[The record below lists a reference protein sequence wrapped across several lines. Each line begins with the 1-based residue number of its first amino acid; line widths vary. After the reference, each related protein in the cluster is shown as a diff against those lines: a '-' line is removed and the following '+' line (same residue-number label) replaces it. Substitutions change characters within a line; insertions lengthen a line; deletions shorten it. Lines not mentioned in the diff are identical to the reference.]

1 MTACFTFKRLK
12 GNYMRQIEVLA
23 PAGSMECLKAAIL
36 AGADAVYLGGSMF
49 GARAYAKNLTEEEML
64 EAIDYV
70 HIHGRKLYMTVN
82 TLLKD
87 TELHKLYDF
96 LSPYYKQ
103 GLDGVIVQDIG
114 VVSYLRRQFPN
125 LPVHASTQMTLTSPY
140 GAKLMKEQGL
150 TRVVP
155 ARELSLKEVKEIK
168 AETGLEVECFV
179 HGAMCYCYSGQC
191 LLSSMIGGR
200 SGNRGQCAQP
210 CRLPYSLADG
220 KPMDLMS
227 LKDMCTIKLIPEL
240 IEAGVDSFKIEGRM
254 KQPGYVY
261 TVASMYRKYVDLY
274 FEKGREGFKVTE
286 QDLRK
291 LESAYKRRGYTEGY
305 YKQHNGKQMIS
316 LKRPNQKEDLLL
328 VPDEKCQEPITGR
341 LLLRKGQKSKLY
353 LKHQEFEVAVEGAVC
368 EEAMKQPLD
377 EDRVRKQMKKLG
389 NTEFAMKNLEL
400 EMDLDIFLPM
410 QELNQLRRAGVE
422 ALEKAILEP
431 YYRSPVAKMAVL
443 EDEKI
448 SQETIL
454 DEGTLENISGNLS
467 SNKKLSAL
475 VRSFEQLEVVAKYK
489 QIEEIYIES
498 PLCYEAETVKV
509 ARKFKEDNRKVYSAL
524 PYIFR
529 RPAIMQLKEHY
540 RLLLEVYDGVLI
552 RNFESLKLLGDLN
565 YPKEIHG
572 DYNLYIF
579 NKLSKKWMKEAGI
592 SRSTAPVELNEKEL
606 RKLNISGCTFI
617 GYGYQPVMITAGC
630 IQKTSKE
637 CNKQNSKLFI
647 KDRYRKEFF
656 VQMCCDYCYNVIYNT
671 ARLYLADQSAL
682 LKGLKPQRLRL
693 DFSFEKPGEVR
704 NIIEAYD
711 SAISQGV
718 DVKISGEFTRGHIK
732 RGVK

>member
-1 MTACFTFKRLK
+1 
-12 GNYMRQIEVLA
+12 MRQIEVLA
-23 PAGSMECLKAAIL
+23 PAGSMECLKAAVL

-87 TELHKLYDF
+87 TELNKLYDF
-96 LSPYYKQ
+96 LNPYYKQ
-103 GLDGVIVQDIG
+103 GLDGVIVQDMG
-114 VVSYLRRQFPN
+114 VVSYLRRQFPD
-125 LPVHASTQMTLTSPY
+125 LPVHASTQMTITGSY
-140 GAKLMKEQGL
+140 GANLMKDQGL

-155 ARELSLKEVKEIK
+155 ARELSLEEVRKIKE
-168 AETGLEVECFV
+168 ETGLEVECFV

-210 CRLPYSLADG
+210 CRLPYAVTDG

-254 KQPGYVY
+254 KQPDYVY
-261 TVASMYRKYVDLY
+261 TVARMYRKYVDLY
-274 FEKGREGFKVTE
+274 LKKGRDHFKVLE
-286 QDLRK
+286 EDLRK

-316 LKRPNQKEDLLL
+316 LRRPEQREEAL
-328 VPDEKCQEPITGR
+328 VLPDEKCQEKITGK
-341 LLLRKGQKSKLY
+341 LLLKKGQKAKFY
-353 LKHQEFEVAVEGAVC
+353 LKWREFEAFAEGPVC
-368 EEAMKQPLD
+368 QTAMKQPLD
-377 EDRVRKQMKKLG
+377 QERVRKQMLKFG
-389 NTEFAMKNLEL
+389 NTEFAMEDLEIQ
-400 EMDLDIFLPM
+400 MDPDVFLPM
-410 QELNQLRRAGVE
+410 QGLNELRRVGAE
-422 ALEKAILEP
+422 SLREAILDP
-431 YYRSPVAKMAVL
+431 YRRQDLP
-443 EDEKI
+443 KI
-448 SQETIL
+448 AL
-454 DEGTLENISGNLS
+454 LENEEPS
-467 SNKKLSAL
+467 SEEVSRKNSAYKKLSAL
-475 VRSFEQLEVVAKYK
+475 VRSLDQLKVLSEYK
-489 QIEEIYIES
+489 QIEEIYVEA
-498 PLCYEAETVKV
+498 PLCFEAEAVPIV
-509 ARKFKEDNRKVYSAL
+509 GNLRAEDRKVYAAL

-529 RPAIMQLKEHY
+529 TPAVLQLKENY
-540 RLLLEVYDGVLI
+540 QQLSESYDGVLI
-552 RNFESLKLLGDLN
+552 RNFECLKLLRNLN

-579 NKLSKKWMKEAGI
+579 NKLSKKWMKDAGI
-592 SRSTAPVELNEKEL
+592 SRTTAPVELNEKEL
-606 RKLNISGCTFI
+606 AKLDISDCTFI

-637 CNKQNSKLFI
+637 CNKKNSKLSI

-656 VQMCCDYCYNVIYNT
+656 VQMCCQYCYNVIYNT
-671 ARLYLADQSAL
+671 APLYLADQSDL
-682 LKGLKPQRLRL
+682 LKRIKARCLRL
-693 DFSFEKPGEVR
+693 DFSKEKAGEMR
-704 NIIEAYD
+704 RIIEAYD
-711 SAISQGV
+711 ASVNRGQ

>member
-1 MTACFTFKRLK
+1 
-12 GNYMRQIEVLA
+12 MRQIEVLA

-70 HIHGRKLYMTVN
+70 HIHGKKLYMTVN

-87 TELHKLYDF
+87 TELQKLYDF
-96 LSPYYKQ
+96 LKPYYKQ
-103 GLDGVIVQDIG
+103 GLDGVIVQDMG
-114 VVSYLRRQFPN
+114 VVSYLRRQFPD
-125 LPVHASTQMTLTSPY
+125 LPVHASTQMTITGSY
-140 GAKLMKEQGL
+140 GANLMKDQGL

-155 ARELSLKEVKEIK
+155 ARELSLQEVRKIKE
-168 AETGLEVECFV
+168 ETGLEVECFV

-210 CRLPYSLADG
+210 CRLPYAVADG

-254 KQPGYVY
+254 KQPDYVY
-261 TVASMYRKYVDLY
+261 TVARMYRKYVDLY
-274 FEKGREGFKVTE
+274 LEKGRDHFKVSQE
-286 QDLRK
+286 DLRK

-316 LKRPNQKEDLLL
+316 LKRPEQKEEVL
-328 VPDEKCQEPITGR
+328 VLPDEKCQEKITGK
-341 LLLRKGQKSKLY
+341 LLLKKGQKAKFY
-353 LKHQEFEVAVEGAVC
+353 LKCQELEAYAEGPVC
-368 EEAMKQPLD
+368 QMAMKQPLD
-377 EDRVRKQMKKLG
+377 QERVRKQMLKFG
-389 NTEFAMKNLEL
+389 NTEFAMEDLKIQ
-400 EMDLDIFLPM
+400 MDPDIFLPM
-410 QELNQLRRAGVE
+410 QGLNELRRAGAE
-422 ALEKAILEP
+422 ALKEAILAP
-431 YYRSPVAKMAVL
+431 YRRQDLPKIALL
-443 EDEKI
+443 EDKE
-448 SQETIL
+448 
-454 DEGTLENISGNLS
+454 LS
-467 SNKKLSAL
+467 SEEVSRKKSSHKKLSAL
-475 VRSFEQLEVVAKYK
+475 VRSLDQLKVLGEYK
-489 QIEEIYIES
+489 QIEEIYVEA
-498 PLCYEAETVKV
+498 PLCFEAEAVPIVGTLREK
-509 ARKFKEDNRKVYSAL
+509 DRKVYAAL

-529 RPAIMQLKEHY
+529 TPVVLQLKKNYQQLSES
-540 RLLLEVYDGVLI
+540 YDGVLI
-552 RNFESLKLLGDLN
+552 RNYECLKLLRDLK

-579 NKLSKKWMKEAGI
+579 NKLSKKWMKDAGI
-592 SRSTAPVELNEKEL
+592 SRTTAPVELNEKEL
-606 RKLNISGCTFI
+606 AKLGISDCTFI

-637 CNKQNSKLFI
+637 CNEKNSKLSI

-656 VQMCCDYCYNVIYNT
+656 VQMCCQYCYNVIYNT
-671 ARLYLADQSAL
+671 APLYLADQSDL
-682 LKGLKPQRLRL
+682 LKRIKARCLRL
-693 DFSFEKPGEVR
+693 DFSKEKAGEMR
-704 NIIEAYD
+704 RIIEAYD
-711 SAISQGV
+711 AAINQGQ